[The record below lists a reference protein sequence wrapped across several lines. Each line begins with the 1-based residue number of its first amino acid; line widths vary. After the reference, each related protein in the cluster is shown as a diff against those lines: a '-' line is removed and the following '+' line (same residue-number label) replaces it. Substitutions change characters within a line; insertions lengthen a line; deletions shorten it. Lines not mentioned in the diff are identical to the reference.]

1 MSHSVFSSSKQEAL
15 GERGMVSTK
24 HRLASAAALEM
35 LRGGGNVI
43 DAAVAAAFAVGV
55 VEPASSGIGGGGYL
69 VYQVGER
76 GGVFGFPMR
85 APLDVT
91 PDLYRLTGAPAVGA
105 FGWPG
110 VEDDANLE
118 GPRSIAVPG
127 AVAGLT
133 AAHCALGRLPLDEV
147 IAPAVELARGG
158 FAPEFHD
165 LMAFAPQIG
174 KLTRYPELRR
184 VFLPAGE
191 LPVGIEIP
199 GPGFR
204 RGEPVRAEPA
214 KIRQPELADTLET
227 IGTEGADGFYR
238 GGVANRLVDAVQGA
252 GGMLSHADLER
263 YRPFHWQA
271 GDASDGAPL
280 EVRYRNL
287 RVRVAPFASGGI
299 TSAMTLQLLDR
310 TDLAACGHNTAEALH
325 RYICAARLAY
335 ADRFAFLADPES
347 AEVPWQGL
355 TSPAYAARRWET
367 VGGKAP
373 RHFKPGDPWQE
384 EGRRAPR
391 RAPGSAPAYQD
402 GTTHLCVMDGAGNA
416 VSLTNTLM
424 SGFGSGVVAAGTGV
438 ILNNGMMW
446 FDPVP
451 GHVNSIAPRKLP
463 LNNMSPL
470 LVLDERGARLAVGAS
485 GGRRITNCVTNL
497 VVKMLDFGLGP
508 QQAID
513 APRLDCSTPLTAI
526 DGRVAAEV
534 IDELRDR
541 RHHAAAIDPRYT
553 TEGMSPFAS
562 PVAIARDGATL
573 RGGADTFHSAHAGGL

>member
-110 VEDDANLE
+110 VEDAANLE

-133 AAHCALGRLPLDEV
+133 AAHRALGRLPLDEV

-310 TDLAACGHNTAEALH
+310 TDLAACGHNTAEAMH

-347 AEVPWQGL
+347 AEVPWRGL

-553 TEGMSPFAS
+553 TEGLSPFAS

>member
-1 MSHSVFSSSKQEAL
+1 M
-15 GERGMVSTK
+15 
-24 HRLASAAALEM
+24 
-35 LRGGGNVI
+35 
-43 DAAVAAAFAVGV
+43 

-133 AAHCALGRLPLDEV
+133 TAHRALGRLPLDEV

-191 LPVGIEIP
+191 LPSGIEIP

-310 TDLAACGHNTAEALH
+310 TDLAACGHNTAEAMH

-347 AEVPWQGL
+347 AEVPWRGL
-355 TSPAYAARRWET
+355 TSPLPTRRGAGRPWAARPR
-367 VGGKAP
+367 VASSRAIRGRKRAGAP
-373 RHFKPGDPWQE
+373 RA
-384 EGRRAPR
+384 APPA
-391 RAPGSAPAYQD
+391 APPPTRTAPPTCA
-402 GTTHLCVMDGAGNA
+402 
-416 VSLTNTLM
+416 
-424 SGFGSGVVAAGTGV
+424 
-438 ILNNGMMW
+438 
-446 FDPVP
+446 
-451 GHVNSIAPRKLP
+451 
-463 LNNMSPL
+463 
-470 LVLDERGARLAVGAS
+470 
-485 GGRRITNCVTNL
+485 
-497 VVKMLDFGLGP
+497 
-508 QQAID
+508 
-513 APRLDCSTPLTAI
+513 
-526 DGRVAAEV
+526 
-534 IDELRDR
+534 
-541 RHHAAAIDPRYT
+541 
-553 TEGMSPFAS
+553 
-562 PVAIARDGATL
+562 
-573 RGGADTFHSAHAGGL
+573 

>member
-133 AAHCALGRLPLDEV
+133 AAHRALGHLPLDEV

-158 FAPEFHD
+158 FALEFHD

-191 LPVGIEIP
+191 LPV
-199 GPGFR
+199 
-204 RGEPVRAEPA
+204 
-214 KIRQPELADTLET
+214 
-227 IGTEGADGFYR
+227 
-238 GGVANRLVDAVQGA
+238 
-252 GGMLSHADLER
+252 R
-263 YRPFHWQA
+263 Y
-271 GDASDGAPL
+271 
-280 EVRYRNL
+280 
-287 RVRVAPFASGGI
+287 
-299 TSAMTLQLLDR
+299 
-310 TDLAACGHNTAEALH
+310 
-325 RYICAARLAY
+325 
-335 ADRFAFLADPES
+335 
-347 AEVPWQGL
+347 
-355 TSPAYAARRWET
+355 
-367 VGGKAP
+367 
-373 RHFKPGDPWQE
+373 
-384 EGRRAPR
+384 
-391 RAPGSAPAYQD
+391 
-402 GTTHLCVMDGAGNA
+402 
-416 VSLTNTLM
+416 
-424 SGFGSGVVAAGTGV
+424 
-438 ILNNGMMW
+438 
-446 FDPVP
+446 
-451 GHVNSIAPRKLP
+451 
-463 LNNMSPL
+463 
-470 LVLDERGARLAVGAS
+470 
-485 GGRRITNCVTNL
+485 
-497 VVKMLDFGLGP
+497 
-508 QQAID
+508 
-513 APRLDCSTPLTAI
+513 
-526 DGRVAAEV
+526 
-534 IDELRDR
+534 
-541 RHHAAAIDPRYT
+541 
-553 TEGMSPFAS
+553 
-562 PVAIARDGATL
+562 
-573 RGGADTFHSAHAGGL
+573 